1 MLHPALLSN
10 YPRLIGRPTFINPTL
25 IKKTLIIY
33 LGLLSFLYATLCASS
48 PVSASARPYIS
59 PEIRYADQLRQR
71 VELPERLSINTST
84 LNELMTLPGMDQSTA
99 LKMMRS
105 RPFKSVQDLYN
116 LPLMEPREVR
126 RLIEAIQ
133 PKIAF

>member
-1 MLHPALLSN
+1 MFH
-10 YPRLIGRPTFINPTL
+10 PTL
-25 IKKTLIIY
+25 LTKYRRFFGPATPVKISLILY
-33 LGLLSFLYATLCASS
+33 LGLISLLYTTS
-48 PVSASARPYIS
+48 PVSASPKPYIS

-71 VELPERLSINTST
+71 VQIPERLSINAST
-84 LNELMTLPGMDQSTA
+84 LNELMTLPGIDESTA